1 LSPVPPFHPCAMSK
15 TYMDAFTTL
24 PTVSAVKPE
33 LPADDVQEDPTQ
45 LLQSWREYASKER
58 TANSSKERAVGLFDD
73 LESVL
78 DGSSSRIQTLAHQ
91 LVEEHQQEVGTLQ
104 KELKKIKFEL
114 ADLELEMCE
123 MKSRK
128 EDLEQ
133 EVKVAE
139 KKRRTSGKDSLGSN
153 RSVKSKPQ
161 LQRSLTAAM
170 CKHHQALREV
180 NADEI
185 LDVFE
190 MSMNESEDGD
200 GTQSIASLFKD
211 PAVEKLMQKGNTGY
225 VQPET
230 ESERLRRY
238 AQMTRFQRLQA
249 WLQSHKYEMVIAGV
263 LCVNVLWM
271 AFELQLSGAD
281 TGYHIGVVSSPP
293 VPAGTWTTWTDVL
306 EVGDLI
312 FTSFF
317 VLDVAVRILVL
328 QKIFWQVWMNYIDV
342 AVSIASLIEVTVY
355 HATTLPVNPIL
366 FRLVRIGKLARAIRM
381 VTMTSMLQSLQLL
394 VKCLGSSMNML
405 FWSFC
410 LLTFVQCVAGL
421 ILSTLCRD
429 FLLDE
434 TADLDIREEVFR
446 YYGTFSRTFLTM
458 FEILFANWGP
468 PCRVLVDQYSEWF
481 TLFFLTYRCV
491 LGFAV
496 LNVVNAVFVQQTMKT
511 ASSDEE
517 LAFKQKEKDTASY
530 IRKVKKLFQTVDA
543 SGDGAINLQE
553 FSKLV
558 QSPKLKF
565 WLSQLE
571 LEYHDMLSL
580 FEFLDNGDGEI
591 TLMEFVEGASRL
603 RGNAKTLDIWRV
615 ETKLEVLFEEVL
627 NAVRPGGS
635 FQDSGV
641 SQMNSVQDV
650 FDQSGFRH
658 IKTTASTISPAF
670 LTT

>member
-1 LSPVPPFHPCAMSK
+1 
-15 TYMDAFTTL
+15 
-24 PTVSAVKPE
+24 
-33 LPADDVQEDPTQ
+33 
-45 LLQSWREYASKER
+45 
-58 TANSSKERAVGLFDD
+58 
-73 LESVL
+73 
-78 DGSSSRIQTLAHQ
+78 
-91 LVEEHQQEVGTLQ
+91 
-104 KELKKIKFEL
+104 
-114 ADLELEMCE
+114 
-123 MKSRK
+123 
-128 EDLEQ
+128 
-133 EVKVAE
+133 
-139 KKRRTSGKDSLGSN
+139 
-153 RSVKSKPQ
+153 
-161 LQRSLTAAM
+161 
-170 CKHHQALREV
+170 
-180 NADEI
+180 
-185 LDVFE
+185 
-190 MSMNESEDGD
+190 
-200 GTQSIASLFKD
+200 
-211 PAVEKLMQKGNTGY
+211 
-225 VQPET
+225 
-230 ESERLRRY
+230 
-238 AQMTRFQRLQA
+238 
-249 WLQSHKYEMVIAGV
+249 
-263 LCVNVLWM
+263 
-271 AFELQLSGAD
+271 
-281 TGYHIGVVSSPP
+281 
-293 VPAGTWTTWTDVL
+293 
-306 EVGDLI
+306 
-312 FTSFF
+312 
-317 VLDVAVRILVL
+317 
-328 QKIFWQVWMNYIDV
+328 
-342 AVSIASLIEVTVY
+342 
-355 HATTLPVNPIL
+355 
-366 FRLVRIGKLARAIRM
+366 
-381 VTMTSMLQSLQLL
+381 MTSMLQSLQLL

-511 ASSDEE
+511 ASCDEE

-627 NAVRPGGS
+627 NALRPGGS
-635 FQDSGV
+635 FHQEAGV
-641 SQMNSVQDV
+641 SHITSVQGV

-658 IKTTASTISPAF
+658 IRTTASTISPAF
-670 LTT
+670 VTS

>member
-1 LSPVPPFHPCAMSK
+1 M
-15 TYMDAFTTL
+15 
-24 PTVSAVKPE
+24 
-33 LPADDVQEDPTQ
+33 
-45 LLQSWREYASKER
+45 
-58 TANSSKERAVGLFDD
+58 
-73 LESVL
+73 
-78 DGSSSRIQTLAHQ
+78 
-91 LVEEHQQEVGTLQ
+91 
-104 KELKKIKFEL
+104 
-114 ADLELEMCE
+114 
-123 MKSRK
+123 
-128 EDLEQ
+128 
-133 EVKVAE
+133 
-139 KKRRTSGKDSLGSN
+139 
-153 RSVKSKPQ
+153 
-161 LQRSLTAAM
+161 
-170 CKHHQALREV
+170 
-180 NADEI
+180 
-185 LDVFE
+185 
-190 MSMNESEDGD
+190 
-200 GTQSIASLFKD
+200 
-211 PAVEKLMQKGNTGY
+211 
-225 VQPET
+225 
-230 ESERLRRY
+230 
-238 AQMTRFQRLQA
+238 
-249 WLQSHKYEMVIAGV
+249 
-263 LCVNVLWM
+263 
-271 AFELQLSGAD
+271 
-281 TGYHIGVVSSPP
+281 
-293 VPAGTWTTWTDVL
+293 
-306 EVGDLI
+306 I
-312 FTSFF
+312 FTVFF

-328 QKIFWQVWMNYIDV
+328 QKIFWQVWMNYVDV
-342 AVSIASLIEVTVY
+342 AVSVASLIEVTVY

-627 NAVRPGGS
+627 NALRPGGS
-635 FQDSGV
+635 FHQESGV
-641 SQMNSVQDV
+641 SHITSVQGV

-658 IKTTASTISPAF
+658 IRTTASTISPAF
-670 LTT
+670 VTS